1 LEILSK
7 NLQISNFMIILAVG
21 AEFLRADGEKNR
33 HDENNSRF
41 FFPILRTCL
50 KNEFLLITYLWLSRN
65 SKNKQ
70 VSVVGPCNGDNVF
83 SVRCE
88 SA

>member
-1 LEILSK
+1 MRTERKTDMTKIIVDFSILQKS
-7 NLQISNFMIILAVG
+7 
-21 AEFLRADGEKNR
+21 
-33 HDENNSRF
+33 
-41 FFPILRTCL
+41 L
-50 KNEFLLITYLWLSRN
+50 KGEFLLISYLWVSRN

-70 VSVVGPCNGDNVF
+70 FSVVGLCDGDNMF

>member
-1 LEILSK
+1 VRTERK
-7 NLQISNFMIILAVG
+7 TDMTKIIVDF
-21 AEFLRADGEKNR
+21 FL
-33 HDENNSRF
+33 
-41 FFPILRTCL
+41 ILRTCL

-88 SA
+88 SD